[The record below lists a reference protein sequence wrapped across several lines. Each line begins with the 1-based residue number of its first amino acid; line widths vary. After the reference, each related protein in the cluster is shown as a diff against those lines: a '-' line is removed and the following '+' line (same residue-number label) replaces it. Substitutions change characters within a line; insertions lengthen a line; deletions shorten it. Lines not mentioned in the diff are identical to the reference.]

1 MVYSHEKVQR
11 IKAQYPAGTRI
22 RLQSMLGETD
32 MPSGIIG
39 TVDFVDNIGQLQMT
53 WDNGRT
59 LALVP
64 GEDYAVKIV
73 M

>member
-1 MVYSHEKVQR
+1 
-11 IKAQYPAGTRI
+11 
-22 RLQSMLGETD
+22 MLGETD